1 LERGGVLLGIV
12 TRGEWDGHQA
22 SWHDWGW
29 LEPVPDATAAL
40 DLLTAECRLHDE
52 AVRLELAGGDAASL
66 LAEAAQIQA
75 EFIAA
80 GLVLVSLADG
90 TRSSLDELHAEA
102 GRVYWR

>member
-1 LERGGVLLGIV
+1 
-12 TRGEWDGHQA
+12 
-22 SWHDWGW
+22 
-29 LEPVPDATAAL
+29 
-40 DLLTAECRLHDE
+40 
-52 AVRLELAGGDAASL
+52 LELAGGDAASL